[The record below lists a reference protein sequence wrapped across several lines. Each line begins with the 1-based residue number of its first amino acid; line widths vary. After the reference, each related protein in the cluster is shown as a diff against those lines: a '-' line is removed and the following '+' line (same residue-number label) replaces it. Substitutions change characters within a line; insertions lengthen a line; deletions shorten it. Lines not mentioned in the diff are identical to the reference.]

1 MFRFFIYCGTLVLFM
16 TLPGCSSV
24 KAEKNTPD
32 FPQSQMSS
40 LDPMRTAML
49 QKRAEAFTQAMVRS
63 FKSNDFSHWK
73 AFLEKESTPGRPLIV
88 QEKSFKEMKQRFE
101 KNWGTLV
108 NCHYLGSLDQS
119 IIRDYIWKCT
129 FESMSGNGKVIR
141 LEELFV
147 IRCTLLNGKTAFTGF
162 GFRFFNRPGFRDQVK
177 KNQKA
182 EVKNEKINR
191 KAAEDSGLHRRIH
204 PGAGNSSDGT

>member
-1 MFRFFIYCGTLVLFM
+1 MTFPTNGVKLIKCLRGGLAMFRFLIYSSTIVLFM
-16 TLPGCSSV
+16 TLTGCSSI

-32 FPQSQMSS
+32 FQKSKMSS
-40 LDPMRTAML
+40 LDPMRSAML

-63 FKSNDFSHWK
+63 FKADDFSYWK

-88 QEKSFKEMKQRFE
+88 QEKSFKEMKERFE

-129 FESMSGNGKVIR
+129 FETISDGKTIR

-147 IRCTLLNGKTAFTGF
+147 VRCTVLNGKAIFTNF
-162 GFRFFNRPGFRDQVK
+162 GFRFFNRPGFRNAVIK
-177 KNQKA
+177 LKKA
-182 EVKNEKINR
+182 EVTK
-191 KAAEDSGLHRRIH
+191 
-204 PGAGNSSDGT
+204 

>member
-1 MFRFFIYCGTLVLFM
+1 MSRFILHFTAALVCSFL
-16 TLPGCSSV
+16 TGCAMRS
-24 KAEKNTPD
+24 PD
-32 FPQSQMSS
+32 TAQASS
-40 LDPMRTAML
+40 LPVSFTAPDGDHL
-49 QKRAEAFTQAMVRS
+49 KELRRRADIFTQAMCKS
-63 FKSNDFSHWK
+63 FQTGDFKYWQEV
-73 AFLEKESTPGRPLIV
+73 LEKESTPGHVLKVDKSRFQQMKKSL
-88 QEKSFKEMKQRFE
+88 EKS
-101 KNWGTLV
+101 WGKLV
-108 NCHYLGSLDQS
+108 KCHYLGELDQS
-119 IIRDYIWKCT
+119 ILRDFIWKCT